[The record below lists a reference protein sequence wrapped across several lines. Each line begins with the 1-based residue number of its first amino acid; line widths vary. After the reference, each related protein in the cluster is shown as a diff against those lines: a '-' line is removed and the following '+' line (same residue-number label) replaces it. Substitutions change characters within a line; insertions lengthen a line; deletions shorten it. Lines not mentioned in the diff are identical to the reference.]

1 MKNTIKTLAFTV
13 LVLSSIASKAQQQPN
28 FLVNSN
34 LFTLDVTNE
43 IYKRLYSL
51 LFYNE
56 TCVQIVCK

>member
-43 IYKRLYSL
+43 IYKKLYSL
-51 LFYNE
+51 MRL
-56 TCVQIVCK
+56 VCK